1 MEPSRCCVSSIAL
14 VLLKT
19 GIVHPPGGGQVN
31 VDYNQM
37 ATAQKLL
44 LFWRKPAVSLF
55 CCHPEER
62 PLTRMQRKCWWDGVE
77 VDLADTGKPS
87 QLVKLWARR
96 VWTLELS
103 LVRDLSV
110 ICDMTLT
117 R

>member
-1 MEPSRCCVSSIAL
+1 M
-14 VLLKT
+14 
-19 GIVHPPGGGQVN
+19 N

-44 LFWRKPAVSLF
+44 LFWRKPAVRSFRFRL
-55 CCHPEER
+55 EEHIIDSFN
-62 PLTRMQRKCWWDGVE
+62 LQRKCWWDGVE